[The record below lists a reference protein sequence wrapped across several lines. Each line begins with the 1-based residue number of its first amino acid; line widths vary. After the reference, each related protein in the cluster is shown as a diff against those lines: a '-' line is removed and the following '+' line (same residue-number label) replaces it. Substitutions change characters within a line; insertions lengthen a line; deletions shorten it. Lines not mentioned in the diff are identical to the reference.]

1 MMGGGFQIYLT
12 LHKFMYLTCIRW
24 GDWGKKSSK
33 SCLYSLWTIP
43 LRYIPGLSFQYSIA
57 WNFWWKRVFCH
68 VKISPTGFIL
78 ISQKNE
84 KWVKIQRTT
93 AAVKYY
99 WFACQAKCKMSTNT
113 FVHLLNFMRV
123 FKAVFCLR
131 SFPLI

>member
-1 MMGGGFQIYLT
+1 M
-12 LHKFMYLTCIRW
+12 
-24 GDWGKKSSK
+24 
-33 SCLYSLWTIP
+33 
-43 LRYIPGLSFQYSIA
+43 YIPELSFQYSTGKITA
-57 WNFWWKRVFCH
+57 KKGFCH
-68 VKISPTGFIL
+68 LKISPAIRSDFT
-78 ISQKNE
+78 KNE
-84 KWVKIQRTT
+84 KVKWVKIQRTT